1 MTCRFLLLAASAISL
16 NAALLSSASAATCVT
31 GVTPTFANVVSDVS
45 GQPGATVVTAVTPTM
60 APALTGVTTSAVP
73 FLTSATLLP
82 VTGTAVTGVTFQT
95 NSVTGLQPG
104 ATSNLQ
110 VPAFDPASNPSGTS
124 FTFPNGSTTFPNG
137 GTVNLNPPQPPGG
150 NVTLLT
156 VPVVSGTVAP
166 PQTVVTDISAPQQN
180 NFLTS
185 GTTVT
190 TQASNAITSVTPSSA
205 QFVNGLNVS
214 TAPVLT
220 GVTPTTTPVVNS
232 VAVSNSGASA
242 DASSLG
248 CGVSAMANGT
258 NSVALGTNAA
268 GGTNSVALG
277 QGAQAL
283 GMGSTAIGQ
292 GASTGSFN
300 NAMAIGNGAV
310 ATRDNQVVIGT
321 ASNTYTA
328 PGITSAASRAAQ
340 SGPLQVVTTD
350 ANGNL
355 ASDGGAIFSN
365 INILNSQMAR
375 INQNLDQLNHDVK
388 RLDGG
393 VAMAMALGGVYLPEH
408 QRFAIHTNVG
418 FYNGAQAL
426 GVQGI
431 ARINRTFTANG
442 GVAYDLTG
450 NGGVGGRVGISAG
463 W

>member
-1 MTCRFLLLAASAISL
+1 
-16 NAALLSSASAATCVT
+16 
-31 GVTPTFANVVSDVS
+31 
-45 GQPGATVVTAVTPTM
+45 
-60 APALTGVTTSAVP
+60 
-73 FLTSATLLP
+73 
-82 VTGTAVTGVTFQT
+82 
-95 NSVTGLQPG
+95 
-104 ATSNLQ
+104 
-110 VPAFDPASNPSGTS
+110 
-124 FTFPNGSTTFPNG
+124 
-137 GTVNLNPPQPPGG
+137 
-150 NVTLLT
+150 
-156 VPVVSGTVAP
+156 
-166 PQTVVTDISAPQQN
+166 
-180 NFLTS
+180 
-185 GTTVT
+185 
-190 TQASNAITSVTPSSA
+190 
-205 QFVNGLNVS
+205 
-214 TAPVLT
+214 
-220 GVTPTTTPVVNS
+220 
-232 VAVSNSGASA
+232 
-242 DASSLG
+242 
-248 CGVSAMANGT
+248 VSAMANGT